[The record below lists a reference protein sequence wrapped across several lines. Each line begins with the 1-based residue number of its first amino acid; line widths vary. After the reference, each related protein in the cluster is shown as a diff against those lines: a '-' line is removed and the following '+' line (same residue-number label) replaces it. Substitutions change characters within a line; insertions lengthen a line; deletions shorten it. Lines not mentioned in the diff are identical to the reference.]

1 MVLVLKSPESNQR
14 LHHKAYVIHRLQPIL
29 EALCVISHQRRKELI
44 GSSLEIPSVMGQG
57 GTQKPLYV
65 LQQREWAACD
75 PLCPPSSGSVQE
87 RPGYELR
94 VQNSV
99 TVQEGLCVHV
109 PCSFSF
115 PWSSWS
121 SSSKLYTYWYRHRH
135 NENYAELVASNDPN
149 KPPEEETK
157 GRFLLTDTTTN
168 NCSLQIRDA
177 RRSDTGHYVFR
188 VEIIYSPYVFQG
200 YSYQDRKLDLQV
212 TALTEEPHICIP
224 EPLESGRPTQLT
236 CSLPGT
242 CKGGRPL
249 TLSWAGAAVDSLASQ
264 NLSSS
269 VLTFTP
275 RPRDHGTNLTCQV
288 QVQGSLVATQT
299 TIWLNVSYAPVLMIR
314 LSQGISTGRSH
325 SLLSGD
331 EGGGASASSGS
342 GPGAGSLSLEPPS
355 VFLSPALK
363 TVSNHTSLSVLEGQ
377 SLLLVCEADSNPPAM
392 LSWSQEG
399 RPLSL
404 PQLSA
409 PGVLE
414 LPHVGAG
421 DGGEF
426 TCRAQHPL
434 GSQYVSFS
442 LYVQSSMHSCRCVAE
457 EQQGSWPWVITLI
470 RGSLMGAGFLLTY
483 VLTWLYY
490 TRCGAPQ
497 NVMQSS

>member
-29 EALCVISHQRRKELI
+29 EALCVISHQRRKEVSTVP
-44 GSSLEIPSVMGQG
+44 G
-57 GTQKPLYV
+57 
-65 LQQREWAACD
+65 
-75 PLCPPSSGSVQE
+75 GSVQE

-314 LSQGISTGRSH
+314 LSQGIST
-325 SLLSGD
+325 
-331 EGGGASASSGS
+331 
-342 GPGAGSLSLEPPS
+342 
-355 VFLSPALK
+355 ALK